1 MMNHNKLSRRSFIH
15 SGSLIAAGTIA
26 GSLARAGQAVTADD
40 VERIVKNGRINQ
52 SVSKWCYGKFSLE
65 EMCVIGKKMGLKAI
79 DLLGPNDFPTLKK
92 HGLACSMIN
101 THGLTKGINRKENH
115 EECLAKIRTAIDAA
129 AEYQYPNVITFPGN
143 RVGMPD
149 DVGVENSV
157 IALKKIAG
165 YAEKKGVT
173 ICLEYLNSK
182 VNHKDYMFDNMAWGV
197 EVCKKV
203 GSESI
208 KILYDIY
215 HAQIMEGDIISTIRT
230 YKNYIGHYHTGGN
243 PDRHEIDETQELY
256 YPAIMRAIVETGY
269 KGYVAHEFVP
279 KKENDPIESLA
290 YAVRICDV

>member
-1 MMNHNKLSRRSFIH
+1 MNNNELSRRTFIR
-15 SGSLIAAGTIA
+15 SSSLIAAGTIA
-26 GSLARAGQAVTADD
+26 GTLARTGQAITADD
-40 VERIVKNGRINQ
+40 VERVVKNGRINQ

-65 EMCVIGKKMGLKAI
+65 EMCAVGKKMGLKAI

-129 AEYQYPNVITFPGN
+129 AEYKFPNVITFPGN
-143 RVGMPD
+143 RAGMTD

-157 IALKKIAG
+157 IALKKVAG
-165 YAEKKGVT
+165 YAEKKGVA

-182 VNHKDYMFDNMAWGV
+182 VNHKDYMFDKMSWGV

-230 YKNYIGHYHTGGN
+230 CKDYIGHYHTGGVPGRN
-243 PDRHEIDETQELY
+243 EIDETQEIY
-256 YPAIMRAIVETGY
+256 YPPIMRAIVKTGY
-269 KGYVAHEFVP
+269 KGYVAHEFIP
-279 KKENDPIESLA
+279 KKKDQIASLA

>member
-1 MMNHNKLSRRSFIH
+1 MSTPHNDRLSRRDFIRN
-15 SGSLIAAGTIA
+15 SSLIAAGTVS
-26 GSLARAGQAVTADD
+26 GSLSTIGRADKAADI
-40 VERIVKNGRINQ
+40 ERIVKNGRINQ
-52 SVSKWCYGKFSLE
+52 SVSKWCYGKIPLDKFC
-65 EMCVIGKKMGLKAI
+65 MIVKKMGMKAI
-79 DLLGPNDFPTLKK
+79 DLLRPNDFPTLKK
-92 HGLACSMIN
+92 HGLECSMIS
-101 THGLTKGINRKENH
+101 THSLTKGLNRKENH
-115 EECLAKIRTAIDAA
+115 EQCLAEIRAAIDAA
-129 AEYQYPNVITFPGN
+129 AEYKYPNVISFPGN
-143 RVGMPD
+143 REGMPD

-165 YAEKKGVT
+165 YAEKKKVM

-197 EVCKKV
+197 EVCKRV
-203 GSESI
+203 GSERV

-215 HAQIMEGDIISTIRT
+215 HAQIMEGDIIRT
-230 YKNYIGHYHTGGN
+230 LRDNKEYIGHYHTGGN

-279 KKENDPIESLA
+279 KRDPITSLA

>member
-1 MMNHNKLSRRSFIH
+1 MNQDKLSRRTFIR
-15 SGSLIAAGTIA
+15 SSSLIAAAGTIA
-26 GSLARAGQAVTADD
+26 GTMARTGQAVTADD
-40 VERIVKNGRINQ
+40 VERVVKNGRINQ

-65 EMCVIGKKMGLKAI
+65 EMCAVGKKMGLKAI

-92 HGLACSMIN
+92 HGLACSMIS

-115 EECLAKIRTAIDAA
+115 DECLTKIHTAIDAA
-129 AEYQYPNVITFPGN
+129 AEYKFPNVISFPGN
-143 RVGMPD
+143 RKGMPD
-149 DVGVENSV
+149 DVGIENSI
-157 IALKKIAG
+157 IALKKVAG

-182 VNHKDYMFDNMAWGV
+182 VDHKDYMFDNMAWGV

-203 GSESI
+203 GSESV

-215 HAQIMEGDIISTIRT
+215 HAQIMEGDIIRT
-230 YKNYIGHYHTGGN
+230 LRDNKEYIGHYHTGGVPGRN
-243 PDRHEIDETQELY
+243 EIDETQEIY
-256 YPAIMRAIVETGY
+256 YPPIMRAIVKTGY

>member
-1 MMNHNKLSRRSFIH
+1 MMNHNKLSRRTFIG
-15 SGSLIAAGTIA
+15 SSSLIAAGAMT
-26 GSLARAGQAVTADD
+26 GPLARIGQAVTADD

-65 EMCVIGKKMGLKAI
+65 EMCAVGKKMGLKAI

-92 HGLACSMIN
+92 HGLACSMVN
-101 THGLTKGINRKENH
+101 THGLTKGINRTENH

-129 AEYQYPNVITFPGN
+129 AEYKYPNVISFPGN
-143 RVGMPD
+143 RKGMTD

-157 IALKKIAG
+157 AALKKIAG
-165 YAEKKGVT
+165 YAEKKKVT

-203 GSESI
+203 GSKSV

-215 HAQIMEGDIISTIRT
+215 HAQIMEGDIIRT
-230 YKNYIGHYHTGGN
+230 LRTCKDYIGHYHTGGN
-243 PDRHEIDETQELY
+243 PGRNEIDETQELY
-256 YPAIMRAIVETGY
+256 YPAIMRAIVKTGY

-279 KKENDPIESLA
+279 KKDPIESLA

>member
-1 MMNHNKLSRRSFIH
+1 MNHNKLSRRTFMRS
-15 SGSLIAAGTIA
+15 SSLIAAGTIA
-26 GSLARAGQAVTADD
+26 GTMARAGQAITADD
-40 VERIVKNGRINQ
+40 VERVVKNGRINQ

-65 EMCVIGKKMGLKAI
+65 EMCAIGKKMGLKAI

-92 HGLACSMIN
+92 YGLACSMIS

-129 AEYQYPNVITFPGN
+129 AEYKYPNVISFPGN
-143 RVGMPD
+143 RKGMPD

-182 VNHKDYMFDNMAWGV
+182 VNHKDYMFDKMSWGV

-230 YKNYIGHYHTGGN
+230 CKDYIGHYHTGGVPGRN
-243 PDRHEIDETQELY
+243 EIDETQEIY
-256 YPAIMRAIVETGY
+256 YPPIMRAIVKTGY
-269 KGYVAHEFVP
+269 KGYVAHEFIP
-279 KKENDPIESLA
+279 KKKDQIASLA

>member
-1 MMNHNKLSRRSFIH
+1 MNHNKLSRRSFMR
-15 SGSLIAAGTIA
+15 SSSLIAAGAIA
-26 GSLARAGQAVTADD
+26 GTLARAGQAVTADE

-52 SVSKWCYGKFSLE
+52 SVSKWCYGKFSLD

-79 DLLGPNDFPTLKK
+79 DLLVPNDFPTLKK
-92 HGLACSMIN
+92 HGLACSMIS

-129 AEYQYPNVITFPGN
+129 AEYKFPNVISFPGN
-143 RVGMPD
+143 REGMPD
-149 DVGVENSV
+149 DVGIENSV
-157 IALKKIAG
+157 IALKQIAG

-182 VNHKDYMFDNMAWGV
+182 VNHKDYMFDKTAWGV

-203 GSESI
+203 GSDRV

-215 HAQIMEGDIISTIRT
+215 HAQIMEGDIIRTIQT
-230 YKNYIGHYHTGGN
+230 YKEYIGHYHTGGN
-243 PDRHEIDETQELY
+243 PGRNEIDDTQELY
-256 YPAIMRAIVETGY
+256 YPAIMRAIADSGF

-279 KKENDPIESLA
+279 KRNSLESLIS
-290 YAVRICDV
+290 AVRICDV

>member
-1 MMNHNKLSRRSFIH
+1 MMNHNKLSRRTFIR
-15 SGSLIAAGTIA
+15 SSSIIAAGTVA
-26 GSLARAGQAVTADD
+26 GTLARVGQAVTADD
-40 VERIVKNGRINQ
+40 VERVVKNGRINQ

-101 THGLTKGINRKENH
+101 THGLTKGLNRKENH

-129 AEYQYPNVITFPGN
+129 AEYKYPNVISFPGN
-143 RVGMPD
+143 REGMPD
-149 DVGVENSV
+149 DVGIENSV
-157 IALKKIAG
+157 IALKEIAG
-165 YAEKKGVT
+165 YAEQKGVT

-197 EVCKKV
+197 EVCKRV
-203 GSESI
+203 GSGNV

-215 HAQIMEGDIISTIRT
+215 HAQIMEGDIIRT
-230 YKNYIGHYHTGGN
+230 LRTFKDYIGHYHTGGN
-243 PDRHEIDETQELY
+243 PGRNEIDETQELY
-256 YPAIMRAIVETGY
+256 YPAIMRAIVETKY

-279 KKENDPIESLA
+279 KKDPIESLA